1 MLGPKM
7 LMLKKQKTKNKK
19 SKSMHSNYL
28 LSTKN
33 ESFEMDGT
41 WQTKSFIF
49 IVVPQSE

>member
-1 MLGPKM
+1 MLGLKM
-7 LMLKKQKTKNKK
+7 LILKKQK

-33 ESFEMDGT
+33 ESFEMDDT